1 MFWDQVENQ
10 TLPPEVIRGM
20 IPVYTLGIVGGAFLI
35 KDKVQLGFKNLGKK
49 IFRSKNNE
57 DLSSRVTEKQVLLH
71 LNTPFNTWLI
81 D

>member
-49 IFRSKNNE
+49 IFRSKN
-57 DLSSRVTEKQVLLH
+57 
-71 LNTPFNTWLI
+71 I
-81 D
+81 I